1 MQCPVCAADNLD
13 DAIECG
19 GCGLALAPESAGSDE
34 AGQLD
39 GLEPTR
45 LASADR
51 AVHVEALPG
60 VEHTQLEAD
69 STAASQSSAEFLALE
84 RTQHEA
90 VAGATPAWTADLE
103 IDRAREPDS
112 GERTVTQPESATC
125 PWCGAV
131 SLGALCDACGRRKSR
146 YLEPQTAA
154 PRAATP
160 TGETVTCPAC
170 FSRVSKEVRCSDC
183 GLPFPLQEL

>member
-13 DAIECG
+13 DASECG
-19 GCGLALAPESAGSDE
+19 GCGRALAPQPAGGDE

-45 LASADR
+45 LVSADL
-51 AVHVEALPG
+51 VVDVEGLPG
-60 VEHTQLEAD
+60 VEHTQLQAD
-69 STAASQSSAEFLALE
+69 STAASQWTAGFLGLE
-84 RTQHEA
+84 PTQHEA

-112 GERTVTQPESATC
+112 GERTAAQPETATC

-131 SLGALCDACGRRKSR
+131 SLGAICDACGRRKAR

-154 PRAATP
+154 PRRATA
-160 TGETVTCPAC
+160 TGETATCPAC
-170 FSRVSKEVRCSDC
+170 FSRVPKEVRCTDC